1 MQGYSPAF
9 FFTQLKFYHYLLI
22 NDTLI
27 KDLIYFTIRIKLMI
41 TKLQLS
47 KIQAFQEL
55 SQHTINQV
63 YFTVLYEKDWSESYL
78 SLLELSYYSI
88 EYDNDINVAIL
99 KSLKQTLNLLIYYTR
114 INSINYSNKNIERI
128 ERLAFKLE
136 LIYQTNLPFIDSNL
150 KIPGSRNLK

>member
-1 MQGYSPAF
+1 
-9 FFTQLKFYHYLLI
+9 
-22 NDTLI
+22 
-27 KDLIYFTIRIKLMI
+27 MI